1 MPRTNRNVTLIE
13 LRLAL
18 VEAGGHREVAAQTL
32 GVSKAWVQELCCR
45 YRAEGEV
52 FPGDRKGDFRN
63 RAEYE
68 PTLEEIREACEAI
81 QAGWSRRERM
91 MRRMDRPPPWMP
103 PVVELE
109 DDTREE
115 IW

>member
-1 MPRTNRNVTLIE
+1 MGRTNRNVTFIE
-13 LRLAL
+13 LSRAI
-18 VEAGGHREVAAQTL
+18 ADANGHRAVAAKAL
-32 GVSKAWVQELCCR
+32 GVSKAWVQELCQR
-45 YRAEGEV
+45 YRAKGHK

-68 PTLEEIREACEAI
+68 PTQQEIKAACEAI
-81 QAGWSRRERM
+81 QSGWTRRERL
-91 MRRMDRPPPWMP
+91 MRTMERLPPWMP

-109 DDTREE
+109 GDTREE

>member
-1 MPRTNRNVTLIE
+1 MPKPLTAERIREAMLRANCNWQDAAALLCVPVATMRTRIK
-13 LRLAL
+13 RL
-18 VEAGGHREVAAQTL
+18 
-32 GVSKAWVQELCCR
+32 
-45 YRAEGEV
+45 RAEGHEI
-52 FPGDRKGDFRN
+52 PGPRGHIN
-63 RAEYE
+63 RIEAQYE
-68 PTLEEIREACEAI
+68 PTLEEIAAACEAI

-91 MRRMDRPPPWMP
+91 MRMMDRPPPWMP

>member
-1 MPRTNRNVTLIE
+1 MPRTNRNVTLAE
-13 LRLAL
+13 LRRAL
-18 VEAGGHREVAAQTL
+18 NDANGHRAIAAKAL

-45 YRAEGEV
+45 YRAKGHT
-52 FPGDRKGDFRN
+52 FPGDRRGDFRN
-63 RAEYE
+63 RTEYE
-68 PTLEEIREACEAI
+68 PTQEEIAAACEAI

-91 MRRMDRPPPWMP
+91 MRTMERPPPWMP

-109 DDTREE
+109 DDTRDE